1 MWQAFGIGPGKDIN
15 LEAANGKFSNTSYH
29 FLLLFMMLKGLKR

>member
-29 FLLLFMMLKGLKR
+29 FLLSFMMLKGLKR